1 MPTARGKGAV
11 AAPLEA
17 GILWVPVPHE
27 GTPQQSPEEA
37 EAIAA
42 LVRALMGRSVTD
54 LEGRA
59 AGRHGPDHLLVV
71 APYNQQVP
79 PRKAV
84 LPKDVAIVSLTA
96 SDAEGAARGLEFVL
110 DPHRTNVAISR
121 AMSLAIVV
129 GSPTLTRAR
138 AASVEALRLVNTLC
152 RIVHEG
158 TPRP

>member
-1 MPTARGKGAV
+1 
-11 AAPLEA
+11 
-17 GILWVPVPHE
+17 
-27 GTPQQSPEEA
+27 
-37 EAIAA
+37 
-42 LVRALMGRSVTD
+42 MGRSVTD
-54 LEGRA
+54 LEGGA
-59 AGRHGPDHLLVV
+59 AGRLGPEDVLVV
-71 APYNQQVP
+71 APYNLQV
-79 PRKAV
+79 RALKAV
-84 LPKDVAIVSLTA
+84 LPKDVRVGSVDRFQGQEARVAIVSLTA